1 MLTGTYNSQ
10 NHISYTSRGN
20 FFSQRETP
28 EKTPLNPHVDWTN
41 DLFQKIAKKRKK
53 IPYGIFSVR
62 LVSFLTQ
69 NHIGTFQL
77 RLTMKYV
84 RNCALNVLLCF
95 IVYFSVLSSIAA
107 AANTT
112 AAADGFLKQLLSA
125 EQHGMGG
132 SFVGTSHGANALGS
146 NPAGISMAEGN
157 RFVIHAARFP
167 RTLALLSK
175 PNQNANY
182 EDYSRYEQGAYG
194 IETLN
199 YALPMGKFGTVGL
212 GLAFEQAGSFRR
224 VDHSGKA
231 LNSFPENNL
240 ALGFS
245 YGLKLFGSTR
255 VGVDTKWLRS
265 KVTDADGTEHLGH
278 GYAYNVG
285 ISQRIGDRTLVGIV
299 ARNLSNGL
307 SFSEPSIPN
316 AMARTIVAGIAHQHQ
331 ISDVVTL
338 LIGLDVHP
346 PFRDGISA
354 NVGGEV
360 WYRHRLGARIGYLR
374 HAEKRYTRVFLLEDG
389 VFEAEE
395 RLWKAE
401 GLCFGLGIRL
411 GDITLN
417 AAYTPQFR
425 PIATENERIHIV
437 QGEAVYT
444 FSIGRT
450 FSKPMLRL

>member
-1 MLTGTYNSQ
+1 M
-10 NHISYTSRGN
+10 
-20 FFSQRETP
+20 
-28 EKTPLNPHVDWTN
+28 
-41 DLFQKIAKKRKK
+41 
-53 IPYGIFSVR
+53 
-62 LVSFLTQ
+62 
-69 NHIGTFQL
+69 
-77 RLTMKYV
+77 
-84 RNCALNVLLCF
+84 AL
-95 IVYFSVLSSIAA
+95 

-157 RFVIHAARFP
+157 RFVIHATRLP

-182 EDYSRYEQGAYG
+182 EDYSHYEQRAYG

-199 YALPMGKFGTVGL
+199 YAFPIGRFGTVGL
-212 GLAFEQAGSFRR
+212 GLAFEQAGPFRR

-240 ALGFS
+240 AIGFS
-245 YGLKLFGSTR
+245 YGLKLFGGTR
-255 VGVDTKWLRS
+255 VGFDTKWLRS
-265 KVTDADGTEHLGH
+265 KVSDVDGTGHLGH
-278 GYAYNVG
+278 GYAHNVG
-285 ISQRIGDRTLVGIV
+285 ISQRIGDSTLVGLV

-307 SFSEPSIPN
+307 SFSEPSIPD

-331 ISDVVTL
+331 ISDVTL
-338 LIGLDVHP
+338 LIGLDVHS
-346 PFRDGISA
+346 PFRDGIRA

-360 WYRHRLGARIGYLR
+360 WYRHRIGIRIGYLR
-374 HAEKRYTRVFLLEDG
+374 HAEKRYTRVFLLEDST
-389 VFEAEE
+389 FEAEE

-401 GLCFGLGIRL
+401 GFCFGLGVRL
-411 GDITLN
+411 GGLTLN

-425 PIATENERIHIV
+425 PIAIENERIHIV
-437 QGEAVYT
+437 QGETVYT

-450 FSKPMLRL
+450 FDKPMLLL

>member
-1 MLTGTYNSQ
+1 
-10 NHISYTSRGN
+10 
-20 FFSQRETP
+20 
-28 EKTPLNPHVDWTN
+28 
-41 DLFQKIAKKRKK
+41 
-53 IPYGIFSVR
+53 
-62 LVSFLTQ
+62 
-69 NHIGTFQL
+69 
-77 RLTMKYV
+77 MKYV
-84 RNCALNVLLCF
+84 RNCAATALLCL
-95 IVYFSVLSSIAA
+95 IVYFSVLSSIAS

-146 NPAGISMAEGN
+146 NPAGISTAEGN
-157 RFVIHAARFP
+157 RFVIHATRFP

-175 PNQNANY
+175 PNHNANY
-182 EDYSRYEQGAYG
+182 EDYSRYEQRAYG

-199 YALPMGKFGTVGL
+199 YAFPMGKFGTVGL
-212 GLAFEQAGSFRR
+212 ALAFEQAGSFRR

-240 ALGFS
+240 AVGFS

-255 VGVDTKWLRS
+255 VGIDTKWLRS
-265 KVTDADGTEHLGH
+265 KVADADGTEHLGH

-285 ISQRIGDRTLVGIV
+285 ISQRIGDRTLIGIV
-299 ARNLSNGL
+299 ARNLSHGL
-307 SFSEPSIPN
+307 SFSEPSIPD

-338 LIGLDVHP
+338 LIGSDVHA

-360 WYRHRLGARIGYLR
+360 WYRHRIGTRIGYLR
-374 HAEKRYTRVFLLEDG
+374 HTEKRYTRVFLLEDST
-389 VFEAEE
+389 FEAEE

-401 GLCFGLGIRL
+401 GFCFGLGVRF
-411 GDITLN
+411 GGITLN

-425 PIATENERIHIV
+425 PIATADERVHIV

-450 FSKPMLRL
+450 FSKPMLLL

>member
-1 MLTGTYNSQ
+1 
-10 NHISYTSRGN
+10 
-20 FFSQRETP
+20 
-28 EKTPLNPHVDWTN
+28 
-41 DLFQKIAKKRKK
+41 
-53 IPYGIFSVR
+53 
-62 LVSFLTQ
+62 
-69 NHIGTFQL
+69 
-77 RLTMKYV
+77 MKYV
-84 RNCALNVLLCF
+84 RNSAVNVLLCF
-95 IVYFSVLSSIAA
+95 IVYFSVFNSIAS
-107 AANTT
+107 AANTP

-146 NPAGISMAEGN
+146 NPAGISTAEGN
-157 RFVIHAARFP
+157 RFVIHATRFP

-182 EDYSRYEQGAYG
+182 EDYSRYEQRASG

-199 YALPMGKFGTVGL
+199 YAFPMGRFGTVGL
-212 GLAFEQAGSFRR
+212 GLAFEQAGPFRR

-231 LNSFPENNL
+231 LNSFSRNNL
-240 ALGFS
+240 AIGFS
-245 YGLKLFGSTR
+245 YGLKLFRGTR
-255 VGVDTKWLRS
+255 VGFDTKWLRS
-265 KVTDADGTEHLGH
+265 KVADADGTEHLGH

-285 ISQRIGDRTLVGIV
+285 ISQRIGDRTLVGLV

-307 SFSEPSIPN
+307 SFSEPSIPD

-331 ISDVVTL
+331 ISDVTL
-338 LIGLDVHP
+338 LIGLDVHA
-346 PFRDGISA
+346 PFRDGIRA

-360 WYRHRLGARIGYLR
+360 WYRHRIGIRIGYLR
-374 HAEKRYTRVFLLEDG
+374 HAEKRYTRMFLLENST
-389 VFEAEE
+389 FEAEE

-401 GLCFGLGIRL
+401 GFCFGLGVRL
-411 GDITLN
+411 GEITLN

-437 QGEAVYT
+437 QGETVYT

-450 FSKPMLRL
+450 FDKPMLLL

>member
-1 MLTGTYNSQ
+1 
-10 NHISYTSRGN
+10 
-20 FFSQRETP
+20 
-28 EKTPLNPHVDWTN
+28 
-41 DLFQKIAKKRKK
+41 
-53 IPYGIFSVR
+53 
-62 LVSFLTQ
+62 
-69 NHIGTFQL
+69 
-77 RLTMKYV
+77 MKYV
-84 RNCALNVLLCF
+84 RNSAVNVLLCF
-95 IVYFSVLSSIAA
+95 IVYFSLLGSIAS

-146 NPAGISMAEGN
+146 NPAGISAADGN
-157 RFVIHAARFP
+157 RFVIHATRLP

-182 EDYSRYEQGAYG
+182 EDYSRYEQRAYG

-199 YALPMGKFGTVGL
+199 YTFPIGRFGTVGL
-212 GLAFEQAGSFRR
+212 GLAFEQAGPFRR

-240 ALGFS
+240 AIGFS
-245 YGLKLFGSTR
+245 YGLKLFGGTR
-255 VGVDTKWLRS
+255 VGFDTKWLRS
-265 KVTDADGTEHLGH
+265 KVSDVDGTAHLGH
-278 GYAYNVG
+278 GYAHNVG
-285 ISQRIGDRTLVGIV
+285 ISQRIGDSTLVGLV

-307 SFSEPSIPN
+307 SFSEPSIPD

-331 ISDVVTL
+331 ISDVTL
-338 LIGLDVHP
+338 LIGLDVHSP
-346 PFRDGISA
+346 VREGIRA

-360 WYRHRLGARIGYLR
+360 WYRHRIGIRIGYLR
-374 HAEKRYTRVFLLEDG
+374 HAEKRYTRVFLLEDST
-389 VFEAEE
+389 FEAEE

-401 GLCFGLGIRL
+401 GFCFGLGVRL
-411 GDITLN
+411 GGITLN

-425 PIATENERIHIV
+425 PIAIEDERIHIV
-437 QGEAVYT
+437 QGETVYT

-450 FSKPMLRL
+450 FGKPMLLL